1 MGAAGRRPPALP
13 QPEGG
18 PAPTEAGRPTGLA
31 GTRGDIAQGVAAGKP
46 DMRAG
51 GVCMRRLVMLCRGV
65 LKCHQPC
72 DPAWASRKAPW
83 QHATWF
89 GLTVAPARLRF
100 RLYHPLNSSPD
111 GP

>member
-89 GLTVAPARLRF
+89 GLTVAPPGCASASTIR
-100 RLYHPLNSSPD
+100 
-111 GP
+111 